1 MHRSVTGRII
11 AGTAMVL
18 IALCGAAHASA
29 SLADAPA
36 EMREAVEDNATGFL
50 NDLSARRRTT
60 TLFPNP
66 QLVFSGV
73 QENFVN
79 TSTGSMTFLVR
90 DLVRVGGM
98 PIVMGRVYDSTLE
111 EGGDFGPGWK
121 LTVVEEVRQDG
132 SQLLFTDASNGVHGL
147 DVSGDTV
154 TPESPTTAPIISG
167 STRTTG
173 GEAGIV
179 VLESADGMLRRFK
192 QDGDVWRLVHVR
204 HGRGWVRL
212 EWRRGTLT
220 EVTSDAGW
228 VRISRRDDG
237 RISGITDDI
246 GRTVGYSY
254 DSDGRLTGVTD
265 LAGES
270 WSLGYASDDLLSSIT
285 DPRNKVVLAAAWT
298 DTRVNR
304 IRVLRETTDFA
315 YAGNSTTATDALGR
329 DTVYR
334 RGDSGITDSIT
345 DRTGATTEVAF
356 DAEHRPVTVTRDNAT
371 VARIGYDRNGDLAT
385 LWQTSG
391 ETEFTTNNRGEVTVA
406 TGAWTARYRYSDR
419 RVVHASDSGGHRD
432 YRYSDAGS
440 LSGATIDGIDT
451 AIQSN
456 ADGVLTELSRGVSS
470 LAAYVYDSGG
480 RVSSIDYG
488 EGRTA
493 SFEYDARGFRTA
505 AEYSYGSDD
514 RVDANMSYDAAGNL
528 TRMERG
534 VEGDEATEHT
544 YEIGDYNEVVR
555 VRAGDGQDAARPDL
569 TFEYD
574 AAGRVQGSTLA
585 SRLAAVE
592 YDSLDRATRVTVDG
606 ETILERDYRP
616 DDPDAAGQE
625 DRRTGGVV
633 VVAPVSPVFGTM
645 ESIVYSRPRST
656 EFGIV
661 AYSPT
666 RRTFEVRPDA
676 LAADALLLGSLH
688 ARMAPL
694 DGSEPNPAPFG
705 HDKPSSSLF
714 IPPEFRA
721 VNCEVC
727 VGSVLDVDLD
737 VTPAGEYCYTTY
749 TADVDGYCFDALGVD
764 STILGDQ
771 HPWRHSTNF
780 GDGYSADLTTY
791 SSVVSDSHKYTA
803 TGRYTM
809 THHVNCTCP
818 SVFAH
823 GGDSETFNV
832 PGGIWSCRPSP
843 CTLDISVEPAAP
855 AISSAPAMPTVTA
868 TANNVTPGHATVSWV
883 ARVAYTSSSG
893 VCSGGPQFPSPSVS
907 GHGTTF
913 RPTFAGLYGGEL
925 TITATCSALGHTNS
939 TVSKTVRVNG
949 TQPDDLAIVA
959 QLGSVGVPFDS
970 ADLRRI
976 GCLESSLTQFRPS
989 PGPPYMGGGG
999 DAGIMQICHRRT
1011 AADIWNWRSNIETG
1025 RSILNEANQKAELY
1039 LENLKINGGADDFSD
1054 EMWRKEAIH
1063 RYNAGTGKGNE
1074 YWEWSPPK
1082 DDKPGQWIKVERGG
1096 EAGYVGYVLGK
1107 SASCL

>member
-1 MHRSVTGRII
+1 MTGRII
-11 AGTAMVL
+11 AGTAIVL
-18 IALCGAAHASA
+18 IALCGATHALA
-29 SLADAPA
+29 SLDDAPA

-66 QLVFSGV
+66 QPVFSGV

-90 DLVRVGGM
+90 DLVRIGGM
-98 PIVMGRVYDSTLE
+98 PIIMGRVYDSTLE

-121 LTVVEEVRQDG
+121 LTVVEEVQQEG
-132 SQLLFTDASNGVHGL
+132 SQLLFTDASNGVHRL
-147 DVSGDTV
+147 DVSGDKV
-154 TPESPTTAPIISG
+154 MPESPATAPIVSG

-228 VRISRRDDG
+228 VRFSRRDDG

-285 DPRNKVVLAAAWT
+285 DPRNKVVLAATWT
-298 DTRVNR
+298 DTKVSR
-304 IRVLRETTDFA
+304 IRVLRERTDFA
-315 YAGNSTTATDALGR
+315 YAGNATTATDALGR

-334 RGDSGITDSIT
+334 RDDSGITDSIT
-345 DRTGATTEVAF
+345 DRTGATTEVGF
-356 DAEHRPVTVTRDNAT
+356 DAGHRPVTVTRDNAT
-371 VARIGYDRNGDLAT
+371 VARIGYDENGDLAT

-406 TGAWTARYRYSDR
+406 SGAWTARYRYSDR
-419 RVVHASDSGGHRD
+419 RVVHASDSGGERD
-432 YRYSDAGS
+432 YRYTDAGL
-440 LSGATIDGIDT
+440 LSGATINGVDT
-451 AIQSN
+451 TMRSN
-456 ADGVLTELSRGVSS
+456 ADGALTELARGVSS
-470 LAAYVYDSGG
+470 LAMYVYDSGG

-493 SFEYDARGFRTA
+493 TFEYDARGFRTA

-514 RVDANMSYDAAGNL
+514 QIEASMSYDAAGNL

-534 VEGDEATEHT
+534 MEGEEPTEHT

-555 VRAGDGQDAARPDL
+555 VRAGDGEDAARPDL

-574 AAGRVQGSTLA
+574 AAGRVQRSTLG
-585 SRLAAVE
+585 SREAAVE

-616 DDPDAAGQE
+616 DDPDAARQE
-625 DRRTGGVV
+625 DRRTGGVL

-645 ESIVYSRPRST
+645 ESIVYSRPRAT

-688 ARMAPL
+688 ARMVPL

-727 VGSVLDVDLD
+727 VSFVFDVDLD
-737 VTPAGEYCYTTY
+737 VTPAGEYCYTNY
-749 TADVDGYCFDALGVD
+749 TADVDGYCFDALAVD
-764 STILGDQ
+764 TTILGDQ
-771 HPWRHSTNF
+771 HRWRHSTSF
-780 GDGYSADLTTY
+780 GDGSWAHVTTY
-791 SSVVSDSHKYTA
+791 SGVVSGSHKYTA

-809 THHVNCTCP
+809 THYVNCTCP
-818 SVFAH
+818 SAFAH
-823 GGDSETFNV
+823 GSDSESFSV
-832 PGGIWSCRPSP
+832 PGGILACTPPR
-843 CTLDISVEPAAP
+843 CTLDISVEPDSP
-855 AISSAPAMPTVTA
+855 AISTAPAMPTVTA
-868 TANNVTPGHATVSWV
+868 TASNVTPSHATVSWT
-883 ARVAYTSSSG
+883 ARVNYTAPSR
-893 VCSGGPQFPSPSVS
+893 VCSGGPQFPSSTVS
-907 GHGTTF
+907 GRGKTF
-913 RPTFAGLYGGEL
+913 SPSLGGPYGGAL
-925 TITATCSALGHTNS
+925 TITATCSALGHTS
-939 TVSKTVRVNG
+939 SEVSKTVTVNG
-949 TQPDDLAIVA
+949 TQPSISAIVA
-959 QLGSVGVPFDS
+959 KIGSVESPFDS

-976 GCLESSLTQFRPS
+976 ACKESPGLKQFQPS
-989 PGPPYMGGGG
+989 PGPPVFGRGG
-999 DAGIMQICHRRT
+999 DVGIMQICYQRT
-1011 AADIWNWRSNIETG
+1011 AEHVWNWQSNIDRG
-1025 RSILNEANQKAELY
+1025 KAILMSAKPDAKRHLDREAAKD
-1039 LENLKINGGADDFSD
+1039 GATPYPTRY
-1054 EMWRKEAIH
+1054 WREEAIH
-1063 RYNAGTGKGNE
+1063 RYNAGWGTGNE
-1074 YWEWSPPK
+1074 YWV
-1082 DDKPGQWIKVERGG
+1082 WIPAEGDVPAMWKAVDRGG
-1096 EAGYVGYVLGK
+1096 IGGYVSGVLGQ
-1107 SASCL
+1107 SATCR